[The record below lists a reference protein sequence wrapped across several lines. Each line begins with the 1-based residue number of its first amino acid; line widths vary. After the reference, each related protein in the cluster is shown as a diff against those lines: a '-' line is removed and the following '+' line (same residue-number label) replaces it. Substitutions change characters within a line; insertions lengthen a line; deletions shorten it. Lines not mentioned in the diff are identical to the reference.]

1 VAVTAAGSIERAMTA
16 GVEIAQKAEAITGLS
31 TLFVRSVTGP
41 YGAVGWLTGYENVTQ
56 MEKAESALADDPS
69 WLKLIDSTKGCFVE
83 DPSLTQA
90 TIYRKLG

>member
-1 VAVTAAGSIERAMTA
+1 
-16 GVEIAQKAEAITGLS
+16 
-31 TLFVRSVTGP
+31 
-41 YGAVGWLTGYENVTQ
+41 